1 MNLAWELL
9 LMLARRERDAKRRIR
24 RYRQHTDFPDQEL
37 MTYLYAEQGEAH
49 NAFEIAKRMWNERH
63 QS

>member
-1 MNLAWELL
+1 
-9 LMLARRERDAKRRIR
+9 MLARRERDAKRRIR